1 MSIERRTELEVRRE
15 LARVAGE
22 LYPPDS
28 EPQNAYTESV
38 RATEAVTGERM
49 RDILSRA
56 LQDSAD
62 LGVSVS
68 VRQFENVGFG
78 FDYTLANENARDWA
92 LRYTD
97 NLLTQ
102 LGTTTSRIV
111 GQAVGRWINNGEP
124 LQALVRDLRPAFG
137 AQRAKL
143 IASTEVTRAY
153 AQGSKEAYVASGVVK
168 KLVWQAS
175 MDERV
180 CIYCGSLHGK
190 VVGIEESFDG
200 ALPADLQE
208 KTRPFALPPAH
219 VGCRCWIL
227 PQIEEPKQA
236 RKPKPK
242 PEPKPVV
249 TPPLPPPLPPIV
261 VPPPP
266 VIVEPPPPAVVTP
279 PVSLAADARRRIA
292 EINRPYETRFVEIDR
307 DLTAAE
313 VELQRVTQSMD
324 NLEASLGGRAGTP
337 QGDQIE
343 AKIFEQRAER
353 NRIFDQRRVL
363 RAEQSRLRD
372 EQKESLRSVLYVDQ
386 PAGVTMRPVDL
397 DANQVAKWQEGV
409 NGFNRLVSADVAPAR
424 TVFFTDAPSG
434 RSGYNS
440 ASKFVRLE
448 TSADNKEVV
457 HELGHWLEDH
467 NHEVHRKAIEFYQ
480 RRTAGEPL
488 EWMGPGYDRSEVTRR
503 DKFLR
508 PYMGKYYTD
517 GRQQIATEIVS
528 MGIEYFYAQPLQM
541 ATEDPD
547 MFDFIFNLLRGR

>member
-1 MSIERRTELEVRRE
+1 MAIEKRTELEVRRE

-38 RATEAVTGERM
+38 RAAEAVTGERM

-97 NLLTQ
+97 DLLAQ
-102 LGTTTSRIV
+102 LGTTTARIV
-111 GQAVGRWINNGEP
+111 GQSVARWINNGEP

-227 PQIEEPKQA
+227 PQVEEPKQA

-249 TPPLPPPLPPIV
+249 TPP
-261 VPPPP
+261 
-266 VIVEPPPPAVVTP
+266 PAVVTP
-279 PVSLAADARRRIA
+279 SVSLAADARRRIV
-292 EINRPYETRFVEIDR
+292 ETNRPYETRFVEIDR

-324 NLEASLGGRAGTP
+324 NLEASLGERAGTP

-372 EQKESLRSVLYVDQ
+372 EQKEQLRSVLYVDQ

-397 DANQVAKWQEGV
+397 DANQVAGWQEGV

-424 TVFFTDAPSG
+424 AVFFTDADSG
-434 RSGYNS
+434 RSSYNP
-440 ASKFVRLE
+440 ASKFVKLDAN
-448 TSADNKEVV
+448 ADNKMVV

-467 NHEVHRKAIEFYQ
+467 NPEVHRKTLEFYN
-480 RRTAGEPL
+480 RRTQGEPL
-488 EWMGPGYDRSEVTRR
+488 EWMGPGFDRSEVTRKDR
-503 DKFLR
+503 FVH
-508 PYMGKYYTD
+508 PYMGKYYLD
-517 GRQQIATEIVS
+517 GGQQVATEIVS
-528 MGIEYFYAQPLQM
+528 MGLEYFYSQPYKL

-547 MFDFIFNLLRGR
+547 MFDFIFNLVRGR